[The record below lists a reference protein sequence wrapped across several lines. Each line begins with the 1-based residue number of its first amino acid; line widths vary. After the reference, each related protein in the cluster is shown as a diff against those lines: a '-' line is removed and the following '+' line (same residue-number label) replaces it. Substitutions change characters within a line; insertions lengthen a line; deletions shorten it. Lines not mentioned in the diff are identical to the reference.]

1 MVGLSLRAC
10 LSNNELTPPIPPA
23 ADVVVDT
30 PPPIPEVGLKNAN
43 KSVFYKRLN
52 EDWDWTPLSPCELW
66 EFLELPPY
74 NCLNSRF

>member
-1 MVGLSLRAC
+1 LVGLSLRAC

-52 EDWDWTPLSPCELW
+52 ED
-66 EFLELPPY
+66 
-74 NCLNSRF
+74 